1 MIEILSKPP
10 IVFAL
15 GMCLGLF
22 CGLVLTAMLS
32 ANTRAEEG
40 NKIASLEKEI
50 GRITKEYERKIKEL
64 EEKNK

>member
-1 MIEILSKPP
+1 MIEVLSKPP

-22 CGLVLTAMLS
+22 CGLVLTALLS
-32 ANTRAEEG
+32 ANTRTEESD
-40 NKIASLEKEI
+40 KIASLEKEI
-50 GRITKEYERKIKEL
+50 GRITEGYERKIKEL

>member
-1 MIEILSKPP
+1 MIEVLSKPP

-22 CGLVLTAMLS
+22 CGLVLTALLS
-32 ANTRAEEG
+32 ANTRTEESD
-40 NKIASLEKEI
+40 KISSLEREI
-50 GRITKEYERKIKEL
+50 RRIMEEYERKIKEL

>member
-32 ANTRAEEG
+32 ANTRAEESD
-40 NKIASLEKEI
+40 KIASLKGEI
-50 GRITKEYERKIKEL
+50 GRVTEEYERKIKEL
-64 EEKNK
+64 EEKDK